1 MAEYWVPS
9 THHEG
14 VGSHPPSLVP
24 VQLHHPVQG
33 HLKSRWLAENEA
45 YFDLLREGQA
55 RELRRVSPNS
65 KLPEHHTNCRSLQSD
80 VVLPAIGKGRWGR
93 RTKCTSQS
101 CSLLPFQSPIRLERV
116 FRLFVTVCLMKCKSK
131 IEKNFWRVWIL
142 FERCIQKANSAFSFT
157 IV

>member
-24 VQLHHPVQG
+24 IQLRHPVQA
-33 HLKSRWLAENEA
+33 HLESKWLVENEA
-45 YFDLLREGQA
+45 YFGLLREGQA
-55 RELRRVSPNS
+55 RGLRRVSPS
-65 KLPEHHTNCRSLQSD
+65 STPPEHHTNCRSLRSD
-80 VVLPAIGKGRWGR
+80 VVRPASGKGRWGR

-101 CSLLPFQSPIRLERV
+101 CSLLPFQSPIRLERI
-116 FRLFVTVCLMKCKSK
+116 FRLFFTVCLMKCKSK

-142 FERCIQKANSAFSFT
+142 FVCGIQKAYGAFRFT
-157 IV
+157 SV